1 MALVIGIVLWRL
13 WVRQWLQWGRKQL
26 PFVKPFAV
34 DPEKLIGYIGRIA
47 NLNGKPPKEGKN

>member
-1 MALVIGIVLWRL
+1 
-13 WVRQWLQWGRKQL
+13 LQWGRKQL

-47 NLNGKPPKEGKN
+47 NLTGKPPKEGKN